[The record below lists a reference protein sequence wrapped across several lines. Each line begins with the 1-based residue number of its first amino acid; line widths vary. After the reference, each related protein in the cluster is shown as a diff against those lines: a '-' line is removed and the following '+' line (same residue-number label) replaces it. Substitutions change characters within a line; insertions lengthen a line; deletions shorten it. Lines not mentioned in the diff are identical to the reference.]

1 MQVYINR
8 EGQQYGPFSIDQV
21 NQALAQG
28 SLLPSDLAWHEGA
41 PNWVPLSNF
50 TPTPS
55 PAPVAAHAVADQPA
69 PTKREEKPK
78 PHAAPKAGT
87 KKWPLWVG
95 IGVGVV
101 LAIALVWWLF
111 LRDKPQGLPKEEPI
125 KPPTPEQ
132 IQQSAKIIKDAIRQ
146 KLNKRGGTLTARDLG
161 NVDSLQLFDF
171 GVYDVAALGDLKRA
185 KELDLTG
192 NHINDLAPLAG
203 LTNLEDLLLDRN
215 QVTGLSAL
223 SGLTKL
229 HNLGLEDNRITDLT
243 PLMQLKQLK
252 SLQLKNNPR
261 LTKAQIQTLQQALPG
276 CKIDSNAEQ

>member
-1 MQVYINR
+1 MI
-8 EGQQYGPFSIDQV
+8 
-21 NQALAQG
+21 
-28 SLLPSDLAWHEGA
+28 
-41 PNWVPLSNF
+41 
-50 TPTPS
+50 T
-55 PAPVAAHAVADQPA
+55 
-69 PTKREEKPK
+69 
-78 PHAAPKAGT
+78 
-87 KKWPLWVG
+87 
-95 IGVGVV
+95 
-101 LAIALVWWLF
+101 LVWWLF
-111 LRDKPQGLPKEEPI
+111 LRDKSNRLPEEEPI
-125 KPPTPEQ
+125 KPPTSEQ
-132 IQQSAKIIKDAIRQ
+132 IQQSEKTIKETILQ
-146 KLNKRGGTLTARDLG
+146 KLNKRGGKLTARDLG
-161 NVDSLQLFDF
+161 KVDSLQLFDF
-171 GVYDVAALGDLKRA
+171 GIYDVSSLSGLKRA

-192 NHINDLAPLAG
+192 NHINDLTPLTG